1 MMTRFRILFLS
12 ISLGISAP
20 ATWSDEAPRLTAYH
34 DGDFEGAYSIAEAE
48 EPSAD
53 TLAFMARAILAD
65 CIVIGTDPPDEQLKR
80 AESLAARALQLDDA
94 HIEAKLQL
102 AISLSLQAR
111 NMSVNEARK
120 SGYGELSRLLANE
133 VLDADPDNAWAH
145 GFLSVWN
152 VEVRRVGGMI
162 GASIMGASL
171 DKAETHFKAAA
182 ASDPANLTVKWQYA
196 RALTALNTN
205 RYEEDILSVLQDI
218 AGREPGDAIERS
230 LQIRAIALV
239 EMIED
244 GRLSDAENAARGW
257 L

>member
-1 MMTRFRILFLS
+1 
-12 ISLGISAP
+12 
-20 ATWSDEAPRLTAYH
+20 
-34 DGDFEGAYSIAEAE
+34 
-48 EPSAD
+48 
-53 TLAFMARAILAD
+53 
-65 CIVIGTDPPDEQLKR
+65 
-80 AESLAARALQLDDA
+80 
-94 HIEAKLQL
+94 
-102 AISLSLQAR
+102 
-111 NMSVNEARK
+111 
-120 SGYGELSRLLANE
+120 
-133 VLDADPDNAWAH
+133 
-145 GFLSVWN
+145 
-152 VEVRRVGGMI
+152 
-162 GASIMGASL
+162 MGASL